1 MFKDVGNRTSFPDI
15 PSLHLTTMLFLVTC
29 TLLFLIPASGFAQA
43 TSGTLSGTVTDPSGA
58 VIPNATVTITD
69 ADRGTTVT
77 TTTNAEGFFTRTQL
91 PNGRYNVK
99 ITANGFKTAQ
109 QNDLIVNIDRETK
122 TSISLQTGEVQQA
135 VQVVGN
141 ESPVL
146 TTDRAE
152 ISTTI
157 PSRQLEQLPTLSQ
170 NVTSLELLAP
180 GTVHNTYE
188 IAGAE
193 NPQGGQANNTNGL
206 LFGFTN
212 RQIDGADDMDAVL
225 GIQVV
230 NPPPDSL
237 DQMKVTT
244 SNYDAEFGRS
254 GGSFVEYSTKSGTNQ
269 FHGDLFEFLRND
281 LFDARNEF
289 TEAPPFSKQPLRFNQ
304 FGGSIG
310 GPIKRNKLFFFGT
323 YQGQRE
329 RLGGGFQEFVPSA
342 AQRAGDMTA
351 FGGKQLAPGDISPV
365 ATKLLAMIPLPNVG
379 TNTFLGTGS
388 VKFDSDQY
396 DARVDYNL
404 NENNRLFFRY
414 DLFKDTI
421 NSPAI
426 FGLAGGPSISSL
438 YGPGN
443 STGQNHNGAVNYN
456 HVFSPTLLLNLR
468 YSYFRYQVD
477 VLPVDYGTTTASDVG
492 IPGINLGDPNSSGLS
507 NFIFN
512 GSKLSGT
519 TIAGFPSSGFQFGT
533 TIGTNAPL
541 HELEQLHQLS
551 PNITKEFG
559 KHEFKFGGDYRW
571 VVNFRA
577 GSDFSRRGTF
587 TFNSTVD
594 TPLGTA
600 IDKSNGKPATSD
612 AFESF
617 LLGLPSEFQ
626 RFEFLGNPKEYEQ
639 DVFAFAQDR
648 WRVTPKLTLSLGLRW
663 ELYTAPYTNRG
674 NGSNFNIQ
682 TGQLMVAGIGGVDR
696 YTNINTRKNNFAP
709 RLGVAYQLAPKTV
722 IRAGY
727 GRSFFPNFFSIQIT
741 HNFPV
746 DFVQDLT
753 TSVGSPL
760 PFTLSQGPPVPVA
773 PVIPPSGTL
782 PLPPGVGAT
791 GIPLNRKT
799 AYVDMYNLAIQQE
812 LGKNFSVQVAYVG
825 NNARHLYDFYDLN
838 APVPEAGPSDAH
850 RPYNVPPLNYTQD
863 ITGFGNDLS
872 SNYNSLQVSA
882 EKRMSA
888 WYSLTAQY
896 TWSKVLNYGDNSREF
911 GPYDLHSQYGPAGF
925 DRRHAF
931 SLGHVIELPFGPG
944 RPFLQNMN
952 GLERALV
959 AGWQFSGVTTAY
971 SGRPFT
977 PIYGDNSSL
986 NSTYSLR
993 AFQVGDPTANVP
1005 AGLDFNPAAYLTV
1018 AQVQDPTSGLAF
1030 KEGNAGRNSLRGPG
1044 FFSADWE
1051 LGKDFKVTERQT
1063 LHFAWQNFNAF
1074 NNVNRGLPVNDLT
1087 SSSVGQISS
1096 LETFAIPRTMQFSLK
1111 YSF

>member
-1 MFKDVGNRTSFPDI
+1 MFKDVGSRTSFADTSGLCLSTLIFVLSFALVLII
-15 PSLHLTTMLFLVTC
+15 PSR
-29 TLLFLIPASGFAQA
+29 GFAQA
-43 TSGTLSGTVTDPSGA
+43 TSGTLSGTITDPSGA
-58 VIPNATVTITD
+58 VIPNANVTITD
-69 ADRGTTVT
+69 ADRGTTLT

-122 TSISLQTGEVQQA
+122 TSIRLEPGEVQQA

-157 PSRQLEQLPTLSQ
+157 PARQLEQLPTLSQ

-281 LFDARNEF
+281 FFNARNEY
-289 TEAPPFSKQPLRFNQ
+289 TEAPPSSQQPLRFNQ

-310 GPIKRNKLFFFGT
+310 GPIIHNKLFFFGT

-342 AQRAGDMTA
+342 AQRAGDLSA
-351 FGGKQLAPGDISPV
+351 IGGPVLAPGAISPV
-365 ATKLLAMIPLPNVG
+365 AANLLAMIPQPNIG
-379 TNTFLGTGS
+379 TNTYLATGS

-396 DARVDYNL
+396 DARVDYNI
-404 NENNRLFFRY
+404 NENNRMFFRY

-421 NSPAI
+421 HSPAI
-426 FGLAGGPSISSL
+426 FGLAGGPSINSL

-477 VLPVDYGTTTASDVG
+477 VLPVDYGTTTAADVG

-512 GSKLSGT
+512 GTALSGT
-519 TIAGFPSSGFQFGT
+519 TVAGFPSSSFQFGT

-551 PNITKEFG
+551 PVITKELG
-559 KHEFKFGGDYRW
+559 NHELKFGGDYRW
-571 VVNFRA
+571 VVNYRA
-577 GSDFSRRGTF
+577 GSDFSRRGQF
-587 TFNSTVD
+587 TFNSNVA
-594 TPLGTA
+594 TPFGVT
-600 IDKSNGKPATSD
+600 TD

-617 LLGLPSEFQ
+617 LLGYPSQFQ

-648 WRVTPKLTLSLGLRW
+648 WRITPKLTLSLGLRW
-663 ELYTAPYTNRG
+663 ELYTAPYANRG

-709 RLGVAYQLAPKTV
+709 RLGVAYQLTPKTV

-741 HNFPV
+741 HNYPV
-746 DFVQDLT
+746 DYVQALT
-753 TSVGSPL
+753 APVGSPL
-760 PFTLSQGPPVPVA
+760 AFNLSQGPPLPVGPA
-773 PVIPPSGTL
+773 IPPNGML
-782 PLPPGVGAT
+782 PLPTGVGAT

-812 LGKNFSVQVAYVG
+812 LGKNFSLQLAYVG

-838 APVPEAGPSDAH
+838 APVPGPGNSDLN
-850 RPYNVPPLNYTQD
+850 RPYNVPPFNYTQD

-882 EKRMSA
+882 EKRMST

-911 GPYDLHSQYGPAGF
+911 GPYNLASQYGPAGF

-931 SLGHVIELPFGPG
+931 SLGHVLELPFGPG
-944 RPFLQNMN
+944 RPFLPSMN
-952 GLERALV
+952 GVERALI
-959 AGWQFSGVTTAY
+959 AGWQFTGVTTAY

-977 PIYGDNSSL
+977 PIYGNNSSL
-986 NSTYSLR
+986 NSTFALR
-993 AFQVGDPTANVP
+993 AFQVGDPNANVP
-1005 AGLDFNPAAYLTV
+1005 AGKQFNPAAYLPASSV
-1018 AQVQDPTSGLAF
+1018 PPFQ
-1030 KEGNAGRNSLRGPG
+1030 EGNAGRNSLRGPA

-1051 LGKDFKVTERQT
+1051 LGKDFHLTERQV
-1063 LHFAWQNFNAF
+1063 LHFSWQNFNAF

-1087 SSSVGQISS
+1087 SSNVGQITS

>member
-1 MFKDVGNRTSFPDI
+1 MFKDVEERTSLANTPRVNLSTLI
-15 PSLHLTTMLFLVTC
+15 VVLTC
-29 TLLFLIPASGFAQA
+29 ALLLITPTRGLAQA

-58 VIPNATVTITD
+58 VIPNASVTITD
-69 ADRGTTVT
+69 ADRGSSVT
-77 TTTNAEGFFTRTQL
+77 TTTNADGFFTRTQL
-91 PNGRYNVK
+91 PNGRYNVRV
-99 ITANGFKTAQ
+99 TANGFKTAEQ
-109 QNDLIVNIDRETK
+109 SNLIVNIDRETR
-122 TSISLQTGEVQQA
+122 TSISLQPGEVQQA

-141 ESPVL
+141 ETPVL

-157 PSRQLEQLPTLSQ
+157 PARELEQLPTLSQ

-212 RQIDGADDMDAVL
+212 RQIDGADNMDAVL

-281 LFDARNEF
+281 FFNARNEF
-289 TEAPPFSKQPLRFNQ
+289 TEAPPSRQQPLRFNQ

-310 GPIKRNKLFFFGT
+310 GPIIRNKLFFFGT

-329 RLGGGFQEFVPSA
+329 RLGGGLQVTVPSA
-342 AQRAGDMTA
+342 AQRAGDLTDL
-351 FGGKQLAPGDISPV
+351 GGHIIPASEISPV
-365 ATKLLAMIPLPNVG
+365 ASKLLAMIPLPNIG
-379 TNTFLGTGS
+379 TNTFLANGS
-388 VKFDSDQY
+388 VKFNSDQF
-396 DARVDYNL
+396 DTRVDYNI

-414 DLFKDTI
+414 DLFKNTI

-443 STGQNHNGAVNYN
+443 SNGQNHNGAVNYN

-477 VLPVDYGTTTASDVG
+477 VLPVDFGTTTASDLG
-492 IPGINLGDPNSSGLS
+492 IPGINLGNPDSSGLS

-512 GSKLSGT
+512 GTALSGVT
-519 TIAGFPSSGFQFGT
+519 VPGFPSGGFQFGT

-541 HELEQLHQLS
+541 HQLEQLHQLS
-551 PNITKEFG
+551 PVITKQAG
-559 KHEFKFGGDYRW
+559 NHELKFGGDYRW
-571 VVNFRA
+571 VANFRA
-577 GSDFSRRGTF
+577 GSDFSRRGVF
-587 TFNSTVD
+587 TFNSGVA
-594 TPLGTA
+594 TPFGTTTA
-600 IDKSNGKPATSD
+600 D

-617 LLGLPSEFQ
+617 LLGLPSQFQ

-648 WRVTPKLTLSLGLRW
+648 WRVNQKLTLSLGLRW
-663 ELYTAPYTNRG
+663 ELYTPPYANRG

-696 YTNINTRKNNFAP
+696 YTNINIRKNNFAP
-709 RLGVAYQLAPKTV
+709 RLGIAYQLTPKTV

-746 DFVQDLT
+746 VFVQDLT
-753 TSVGSPL
+753 APVGSPL
-760 PFTLSQGPPVPVA
+760 TFNLSQGPPVPVS

-782 PLPPGVGAT
+782 PLPEGVSAT

-812 LGKNFSVQVAYVG
+812 LGKNFSLQLAYVG
-825 NNARHLYDFYDLN
+825 NNARHLYDFFDLN
-838 APVPEAGPSDAH
+838 APVPGPGNSDLN

-863 ITGFGNDLS
+863 ITGFGNDLT

-911 GPYDLHSQYGPAGF
+911 GPYNLASQYGPAGF

-931 SLGHVIELPFGPG
+931 SLGHVLELPFGPG
-944 RPFLQNMN
+944 RPFLQNLN
-952 GLERALV
+952 GVGRALI
-959 AGWQFSGVTTAY
+959 AGWQFTGVTTAY

-986 NSTYSLR
+986 NSTFPLR
-993 AFQVGDPTANVP
+993 AFQIGDPTTNIP

-1018 AQVQDPTSGLAF
+1018 AQVQAPTSGLAF
-1030 KEGNAGRNSLRGPG
+1030 QEGNAGRNSLRGPA

-1051 LGKDFKVTERQT
+1051 LGKDFHLTERQVI
-1063 LHFAWQNFNAF
+1063 HFAWQNFNAF

-1087 SSSVGQISS
+1087 SDKVGQISS